1 MATTNP
7 KSSQAALITWLTEG
21 LAAGRFRAVP
31 IEDEEGRI
39 LSVNIVMDGARQLV
53 DVLRDDPRQTRPLG
67 PQRQQPGRWRK
78 QRPL

>member
-7 KSSQAALITWLTEG
+7 KASQAALIAWLTEG
-21 LAAGRFRAVP
+21 LAAGRFQAVP

-39 LSVNIVMDGARQLV
+39 LSVNVLLDGTGQPV
-53 DVLRDDPRQTRPLG
+53 DVPRTDPR
-67 PQRQQPGRWRK
+67 RQAPGRWRK